1 MVPMRILILGPFEP
15 KEIFSDLPVTALPK
29 GFGGVPV
36 NLLVS
41 QLAIKGHEV
50 TVVGTSRY
58 IDETWEFRKGNISAF
73 LVPSRKRAWDLALSQ
88 FSKEVELLVNLSRKL
103 QFDVVHAH
111 WTYEFAIAAL
121 KIDKDAIITAHD
133 APFTILWWFKDIYR
147 FFRLVMSM
155 RVRFLAKNL
164 TCVSPYLQDKWR
176 LEMFWRKK
184 ITIIPNICPF
194 PPIDA
199 PLFRFDGARII
210 TIGDS
215 TKRKNIKSL
224 ILGMS
229 EIRKVLPGA
238 SLDIYGD
245 GLDGNSTLA
254 SWAKNNSLDAG
265 IKWQGLASRNEIQSA
280 LDKSDLLIHPSL
292 EESQGMILLEAMSRG
307 VPVIA
312 GIYSGGVSW
321 TIEDAGT
328 LVDVRDPSAIAR
340 QAIHILKDR
349 KRMQQMGVRGL
360 ELVKN
365 KYSPEYVISS
375 YVDLYNEISVKK
387 I

>member
-1 MVPMRILILGPFEP
+1 MRILILGPFEP
-15 KEIFSDLPVTALPK
+15 SEIFSDLPVTTLPK

-41 QLAIKGHEV
+41 QLAIRGHEV
-50 TVVGTSRY
+50 MVMGTSRH
-58 IDETWEFRKGNISAF
+58 IHDTWEFRKGNISAF
-73 LVPSRKRAWDLALSQ
+73 LVPSRKRARDLAITQ

-121 KIDKDAIITAHD
+121 KIDKLAIITAHD
-133 APFTILWWFKDIYR
+133 APFTILWWFRDMYR
-147 FFRLVMSM
+147 LFRLVMSL

-184 ITIIPNICPF
+184 VTVIPNICPF
-194 PPIDA
+194 PPIDV
-199 PLFRFDGARII
+199 PPIGFDGARII

-229 EIRKVLPGA
+229 EIRKVLPEVN
-238 SLDIYGD
+238 LEIYGA
-245 GLDGNSTLA
+245 GLDADSTLA
-254 SWAKNNSLDAG
+254 SWARNNSLDAG
-265 IKWQGLASRNEIQSA
+265 IKWQGLASRDEIQSA
-280 LDKSDLLIHPSL
+280 LDRSDLLIHPSL

-321 TIEDAGT
+321 TIEEAGS
-328 LVDVRDPSAIAR
+328 LVDVRDPNAIAR
-340 QAIHILKDR
+340 EAVQILQDWK
-349 KRMQQMGVRGL
+349 KRQQMSVRGL
-360 ELVKN
+360 ELVKS
-365 KYSPEYVISS
+365 KYSPEQVVSS
-375 YVDLYNEISVKK
+375 YEDLYNEVSIQKSS
-387 I
+387 